1 MTSGFVRRLGLSDAV
16 AIGLG
21 SMIGAGAFAVWQP
34 AIEAAGSGVLI
45 GLVLAA
51 VVAFCNATS
60 TAQLAAVHPVAGGV
74 YAYGN
79 AELGAWW
86 GYLAGWCFVVGKIAS
101 CAAMALTFASYAAPG
116 FERPAAIGAVVLL
129 TIVNLLGVTRTA
141 SAAKI
146 IVVIVL
152 LVLVFV
158 AVSGLVGSTGEHASI
173 GEGLF
178 DGGWYG
184 ILQSAGLIFFAF
196 AGYARIATMG
206 EEVRDP
212 ARTIPRAIVFALA
225 GAVVVYAVLAVT
237 VLQALG
243 PAPHVSA
250 TPLADVVAA
259 SGWDWGAPVVRVGA
273 ACARARRAAR
283 AHRRHRAHEPRDGA
297 RGRPAGIFSRIHPR
311 MRVPHRAEIAVAAVV
326 IAILLVADLRGAIGV
341 SSFGVLLYYFVAN
354 LAALR
359 QGKTV
364 RRYPQWLQVA
374 GAIGCAGLAALLPW
388 PSVVAGAAVVAIGVV
403 IRGARL
409 IAERRSL

>member
-273 ACARARRAAR
+273 ACDALGALLALIAGIGRTSLAM
-283 AHRRHRAHEPRDGA
+283 A
-297 RGRPAGIFSRIHPR
+297 RGGDLPGFFSRIHPR